1 MSIGMA
7 ILIIIGIVALYIWA
21 FYEKGKQ
28 GIEEQNKIDT
38 QLNELNIDT
47 ESYFLKNDQIKIG
60 IDVKQRKVFEAGLED
75 NISTFDGSYHPRFQL
90 IDLNNV
96 IDVQIIEDNQ
106 VINKVSNSSMI
117 GRALVGGVLTGG
129 VGAVI
134 GGNTAKSKVTNTVKV
149 ISLRFRMNDIDN
161 PYYDIIVF
169 SRSKGLDRGSTLFKS
184 KYKEILDL
192 FGRIELVL
200 GQGETYSNIK

>member
-1 MSIGMA
+1 MSIGTV
-7 ILIIIGIVALYIWA
+7 ILIMIGIVALYIWA

-200 GQGETYSNIK
+200 GQEET

>member
-1 MSIGMA
+1 MA
-7 ILIIIGIVALYIWA
+7 ILIMIGIVALYIWA

-200 GQGETYSNIK
+200 GQEET

>member
-1 MSIGMA
+1 MTIF
-7 ILIIIGIVALYIWA
+7 ILILGFIVVLIMAAPSYGESLD
-21 FYEKGKQ
+21 EKR
-28 GIEEQNKIDT
+28 NKIDT

-47 ESYFLKNDQIKIG
+47 ETYFLKNNQIKIG
-60 IDVKQRKVFEAGLED
+60 VDVKQRKVFEVGLED
-75 NISTFDGSYHPRFQL
+75 KTYEAKLQL

-96 IDVQIIEDNQ
+96 IDVEIIEDNQ

-117 GRALVGGVLTGG
+117 SRALVGGVLTGG

-134 GGNTAKSKVTNTVKV
+134 GGNTAKSNVTNTVKL
-149 ISLRFRMNDIDN
+149 ISFRFKMNDMDN

-169 SRSKGLDRGSTLFKS
+169 SHSKGLDRGSALFKS

>member
-1 MSIGMA
+1 MSIGML
-7 ILIIIGIVALYIWA
+7 ILLMIGIVSLMFWA

-75 NISTFDGSYHPRFQL
+75 NISTWDGKYYPRFQL

-96 IDVQIIEDNQ
+96 IDVEIIEDNQ

-117 GRALVGGVLTGG
+117 SRALVGGVLTGG

-134 GGNTAKSKVTNTVKV
+134 GGNTAKSNVTNTVKL
-149 ISLRFRMNDIDN
+149 ISFRFKMNDMDN

-169 SRSKGLDRGSTLFKS
+169 SHSKGLDRGSALFKS

-200 GQGETYSNIK
+200 RQGETYSNIK

>member
-7 ILIIIGIVALYIWA
+7 ILIMIGIVALYIWA

-96 IDVQIIEDNQ
+96 IDVEIIEDNQ

-200 GQGETYSNIK
+200 GQEET

>member
-7 ILIIIGIVALYIWA
+7 ILIIIGIVALYSWA

-200 GQGETYSNIK
+200 GQEET

>member
-1 MSIGMA
+1 MSIGMI
-7 ILIIIGIVALYIWA
+7 ILIMIGIVALYIWA

-28 GIEEQNKIDT
+28 GIKEQKKINT
-38 QLNELNIDT
+38 QLSQLNIDT
-47 ESYFLKNDQIKIG
+47 ESYFLENNQMKIG

-75 NISTFDGSYHPRFQL
+75 NVSNWDGSYHPRFQL

-96 IDVQIIEDNQ
+96 IDVQIIEDDQ

-117 GRALVGGVLTGG
+117 GRALVAGVLTGG

-184 KYKEILDL
+184 KYKEILAL

-200 GQGETYSNIK
+200 GQEET

>member
-1 MSIGMA
+1 MSIGMT
-7 ILIIIGIVALYIWA
+7 ILIMIGIVALYIWA

-200 GQGETYSNIK
+200 GQEET

>member
-1 MSIGMA
+1 MSIGIA

-75 NISTFDGSYHPRFQL
+75 NISTWDGNITL
-90 IDLNNV
+90 D
-96 IDVQIIEDNQ
+96 
-106 VINKVSNSSMI
+106 
-117 GRALVGGVLTGG
+117 
-129 VGAVI
+129 
-134 GGNTAKSKVTNTVKV
+134 
-149 ISLRFRMNDIDN
+149 
-161 PYYDIIVF
+161 F
-169 SRSKGLDRGSTLFKS
+169 S
-184 KYKEILDL
+184 
-192 FGRIELVL
+192 
-200 GQGETYSNIK
+200 

>member
-1 MSIGMA
+1 MSFGMA
-7 ILIIIGIVALYIWA
+7 ILIIIWIVALYSWA
-21 FYEKGKQ
+21 FYEKAKQ
-28 GIEEQNKIDT
+28 GIKEQNKIDT
-38 QLNELNIDT
+38 QLSQLNIDT
-47 ESYFLKNDQIKIG
+47 ESYFLENNQMKIG

-75 NISTFDGSYHPRFQL
+75 NVSNWDGSYHPRFQL

-134 GGNTAKSKVTNTVKV
+134 GGNTAKSKLTNTVKV
-149 ISLRFRMNDIDN
+149 ISLIFRMNDIDN

-169 SRSKGLDRGSTLFKS
+169 SRSKGLDRGSALFKS

-192 FGRIELVL
+192 FGKIELVL
-200 GQGETYSNIK
+200 GQEET

>member
-1 MSIGMA
+1 MSIGMI
-7 ILIIIGIVALYIWA
+7 ILIMIGIVALYIWA

-28 GIEEQNKIDT
+28 GIKEQNKIDT
-38 QLNELNIDT
+38 QLSQLNIDT
-47 ESYFLKNDQIKIG
+47 ESYFLENNQIKIG

-75 NISTFDGSYHPRFQL
+75 NVSNWDGSYHPRFQL

-134 GGNTAKSKVTNTVKV
+134 GGNTARSKVTNTVKV
-149 ISLRFRMNDIDN
+149 ISLRFRMNDMDH

-169 SRSKGLDRGSTLFKS
+169 NHSKGLDRDSTLFKG

-200 GQGETYSNIK
+200 GQEETCTNIK

>member
-1 MSIGMA
+1 MA
-7 ILIIIGIVALYIWA
+7 ILIMIGIVALYIWA
-21 FYEKGKQ
+21 FYEKAKQ
-28 GIEEQNKIDT
+28 GIKEQNKIDT
-38 QLNELNIDT
+38 QLSQLNIDT
-47 ESYFLKNDQIKIG
+47 ESYFLENNQMKIG

-75 NISTFDGSYHPRFQL
+75 NVSNWDGSYHPRFQL

-200 GQGETYSNIK
+200 GQEET

>member
-1 MSIGMA
+1 MSIGML
-7 ILIIIGIVALYIWA
+7 ILLMIGIVSLMFWA

-117 GRALVGGVLTGG
+117 GRAWVGGVLTGG

-200 GQGETYSNIK
+200 GQEET

>member
-1 MSIGMA
+1 MSIGML
-7 ILIIIGIVALYIWA
+7 ILLMIGIVSLMFWA

-75 NISTFDGSYHPRFQL
+75 NISTWDGKYYPRFQL

-96 IDVQIIEDNQ
+96 IDVEIIEDNQ

-200 GQGETYSNIK
+200 GQEET

>member
-1 MSIGMA
+1 MSIGTV
-7 ILIIIGIVALYIWA
+7 ILIMIGIVALYIWA

-117 GRALVGGVLTGG
+117 GRAWVGGVLTGG

-200 GQGETYSNIK
+200 GQEET

>member
-7 ILIIIGIVALYIWA
+7 ILIMIGIVALYIWA

-200 GQGETYSNIK
+200 GQEET

>member
-1 MSIGMA
+1 MSIGMI
-7 ILIIIGIVALYIWA
+7 ILIMIGIVALYIWA

-28 GIEEQNKIDT
+28 GIKEQNKINT
-38 QLNELNIDT
+38 QLSQLNIDT
-47 ESYFLKNDQIKIG
+47 ESYFLENNQMKIG

-75 NISTFDGSYHPRFQL
+75 NVSNWDGSYHPRFQL

-96 IDVQIIEDNQ
+96 IDVQIIEDDQ

-169 SRSKGLDRGSTLFKS
+169 SRSKGLDRGSTLFKN
-184 KYKEILDL
+184 KYKEILAL
-192 FGRIELVL
+192 FGRTELVL
-200 GQGETYSNIK
+200 GQEET

>member
-200 GQGETYSNIK
+200 GEEET

>member
-1 MSIGMA
+1 MSIGTL
-7 ILIIIGIVALYIWA
+7 ILIMIGIVALYIWA

-200 GQGETYSNIK
+200 GQEET

>member
-1 MSIGMA
+1 M
-7 ILIIIGIVALYIWA
+7 
-21 FYEKGKQ
+21 
-28 GIEEQNKIDT
+28 
-38 QLNELNIDT
+38 
-47 ESYFLKNDQIKIG
+47 KIG

-75 NISTFDGSYHPRFQL
+75 NVSNWDGSYHPRFQL

-134 GGNTAKSKVTNTVKV
+134 GGNTAKSKLTNTVKV
-149 ISLRFRMNDIDN
+149 ISLIFRMNDIDN

-169 SRSKGLDRGSTLFKS
+169 SRSKGLDRGSALFKS

-192 FGRIELVL
+192 FGKIELVL
-200 GQGETYSNIK
+200 GQEET